1 MAETYSLAK
10 AGRGSG
16 HGEQNNTNLVTLPD
30 SAARDGDII
39 GLAMTGQPILC
50 KMFDGS
56 FANLV
61 IDPERSTTLVPVLKR
76 I

>member
-16 HGEQNNTNLVTLPD
+16 HGEQNNTNLLTLPD
-30 SAARDGDII
+30 SGARDGNII
-39 GLAMTGQPILC
+39 GNASTGLPVLC
-50 KMFDGS
+50 KLFDGS
-56 FANLV
+56 FGWFV
-61 IDPERSTTLVPVLKR
+61 VDPERSTTSVPVMKR